1 MALSGNRY
9 RVFSLPSFS
18 SFCVHLRQL
27 SSTRIPRRLISRL
40 RSLSSCV
47 RRNRSPYAFL
57 VSSSRLPLSP
67 VVSALAFVEHDIKL
81 DSKEKKKVLDRR
93 TGPICAAMAQCKV
106 VDLAVLAYSDSGLSG
121 ASQPQSLL
129 RQVESISLRITGLG
143 LAAVPQHLAIPSVI
157 IA

>member
-81 DSKEKKKVLDRR
+81 DSKEKKKGLDGGN
-93 TGPICAAMAQCKV
+93 GPIRAGEDECKV
-106 VDLAVLAYSDSGLSG
+106 A
-121 ASQPQSLL
+121 
-129 RQVESISLRITGLG
+129 
-143 LAAVPQHLAIPSVI
+143 
-157 IA
+157 